1 MDLESGVNPPNRFS
15 FYEYFKRGF
24 NYKQMDIEN
33 SLQQMMDL
41 CTNPKKVYAT
51 SKFHKR
57 MSALDEFCLPHCQKR
72 NTSGPVTILLLLLFL
87 SS

>member
-41 CTNPKKVYAT
+41 CINPKKVYAT

-57 MSALDEFCLPHCQKR
+57 MIPSVLLRVLTCR
-72 NTSGPVTILLLLLFL
+72 NEAAVGSR
-87 SS
+87 